1 MEFNIASR
9 LLENRQ
15 DIWEVIQNENK
26 EDICSEIPNGYIPLK
41 QIGFDREEFERL
53 KAERAD
59 IYLIPN
65 GIKKRLRII
74 IDYDPQTKHT
84 LARYFTA
91 PELNERECQ

>member
-1 MEFNIASR
+1 MKFKSTPH
-9 LLENRQ
+9 LLEDSQ
-15 DIWEVIQNENK
+15 DIWDVVQNENK
-26 EDICSEIPNGYIPLK
+26 EDIYREIPNGYKPLK

-53 KAERAD
+53 KAERAEV
-59 IYLIPN
+59 YLIPN

>member
-1 MEFNIASR
+1 MEFKSTPHFLVNC
-9 LLENRQ
+9 Q
-15 DIWEVIQNENK
+15 DIWDVIQNENK

-84 LARYFTA
+84 LARYFTV
-91 PELNERECQ
+91 PELSEKECR